1 MPIILTTPSG
11 SGYRVFKYSSK
22 CWEWYIIKVKN
33 DDHCARRPITSTGQI
48 ISVLKSEKHCN
59 QCYHDYTQLHQR
71 GVAGKMGKKDGRG
84 KWGVRSRER
93 KGLSLVSLTW
103 AFAEQGGT
111 GQRTWLL
118 WVLRHPCKCSCPRAQ
133 GVTARPASYCLISRL
148 FSPCLWIHHSI
159 SPTVFTLLLPTD
171 LSVQVVPWDADL
183 QLSIFQLSN
192 CREQIF
198 LVPTAGEDHLH
209 LNFSHHDLCD

>member
-1 MPIILTTPSG
+1 MTIIVPDVQLLLQ
-11 SGYRVFKYSSK
+11 
-22 CWEWYIIKVKN
+22 
-33 DDHCARRPITSTGQI
+33 GQI